1 MVRAYC
7 LFRSL
12 IRLTDGG
19 SAIHRCVALKWSETV
34 ISRLQCFR
42 YPIKPRDSTSF
53 RTFHRHD
60 FDDGHTWQMS
70 APDIVYSVIVPLEEK
85 YKAIQQAG
93 NCSIVF
99 CLLLNRAY
107 FLRDRNLITSA
118 LSRTRAA
125 LCEKLAIRAI
135 HVHATNMLDL
145 ALALTT
151 SWPVYNG
158 ADPSLV
164 ARAREEMDDHLE
176 ERVSNAIEVAS
187 ISQSRTFLMS

>member
-1 MVRAYC
+1 MVLNDR
-7 LFRSL
+7 RN
-12 IRLTDGG
+12 
-19 SAIHRCVALKWSETV
+19 
-34 ISRLQCFR
+34 
-42 YPIKPRDSTSF
+42 
-53 RTFHRHD
+53 
-60 FDDGHTWQMS
+60 WQMS

-158 ADPSLV
+158 ADSTLV
-164 ARAREEMDDHLE
+164 ARAREEMDDDLE
-176 ERVSNAIEVAS
+176 ERVGNAIEVAI
-187 ISQSRTFLMS
+187 ISQSRTFLKSQPVQKVIDAIWRYVCPYEVLHSDS